1 MFKKAKKEFSGK
13 MRSKNRLIKKKED
26 EAAAAAAAVFASAS
40 PPASSIAT
48 SRSPTTTKSSKK
60 KKKSPVAKTTLAK
73 AKKTPKAVNGRNSGL
88 DSIPL
93 SPMSPTVFSDDEDE
107 IPDLEG
113 KGKVKAKGKGKGKT
127 SMKRALDNRDAG
139 EGPSRKMA
147 REEENENEN
156 PFKDTQMDSE
166 DFLNDMQANE
176 AEQAMTV
183 EEQEIHIEN
192 GGATSNEGSFLVSYT
207 LLPHIV

>member
-1 MFKKAKKEFSGK
+1 MYKKAKKEFSGK

-73 AKKTPKAVNGRNSGL
+73 TKKTPKAVNGRNSGL

-113 KGKVKAKGKGKGKT
+113 KGKGKGKT

-139 EGPSRKMA
+139 EGPSRKIA
-147 REEENENEN
+147 REGEENENEN

-176 AEQAMTV
+176 AEQAMSV
-183 EEQEIHIEN
+183 GEQEIHIEN
-192 GGATSNEGSFLVSYT
+192 GGATSNEGSIFVFFIFFCS
-207 LLPHIV
+207 